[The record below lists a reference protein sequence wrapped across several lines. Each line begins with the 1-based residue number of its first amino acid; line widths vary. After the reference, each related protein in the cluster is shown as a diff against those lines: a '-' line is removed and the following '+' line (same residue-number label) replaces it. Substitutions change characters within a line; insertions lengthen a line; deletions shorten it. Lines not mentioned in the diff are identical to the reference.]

1 MSGKVRDEY
10 LRTSIIVNSGNHHRG
25 PTGDE
30 PSLAS
35 QPRSITANR
44 TKLSARRWMYKAV
57 AGGRRTCL
65 PVLLLMLAS
74 CSGNTHLTF
83 LNPQGPVA
91 NAQRWHF
98 YEVLGI
104 MTVLVAGPIFLLL
117 PFIAWRYR
125 YGSTASRYTPKW
137 EFSWLW
143 EITAWGGPVV
153 IVMLLATLV
162 WRDTHA
168 LDPYRRLTSNQPPL
182 RVQVIGYDWKWLFI
196 YPDQGVASIGVLAMP
211 AGRPVAME
219 ITSATVMQSLFIPAL
234 GSQIYAMGGM
244 VTQLNLE
251 AAKPGRFMGENTMYN
266 GDGFHQQK
274 FTAVGMSEADFTAW
288 VQKLRNTGIKL
299 DARTLQIISQ
309 RTTRSAL
316 IDALPGTGVRDGNLY
331 VTGATSALFPAV
343 VMATMDGTALPAQ
356 AFGQATA
363 ALRAAANAP
372 ATMTKQTP

>member
-1 MSGKVRDEY
+1 MAYG
-10 LRTSIIVNSGNHHRG
+10 RG
-25 PTGDE
+25 ATLC
-30 PSLAS
+30 SL
-35 QPRSITANR
+35 
-44 TKLSARRWMYKAV
+44 V
-57 AGGRRTCL
+57 
-65 PVLLLMLAS
+65 LMLAA

-91 NAQRWHF
+91 DAQRWHF

-104 MTVLVAGPIFLLL
+104 MTVLVAGPIFLLM
-117 PFIAWRYR
+117 PFILWRYR
-125 YGSTASRYTPKW
+125 YGNTASRYTPKW
-137 EFSWLW
+137 EFSRLW

-168 LDPYRRLTSNQPPL
+168 LDPYRKLTSNQPPL

-211 AGRPVAME
+211 AGRPVAMQ

-244 VTQLNLE
+244 VTRLNLE

-274 FTAVGMSEADFTAW
+274 FIAVGMTQADFVAW
-288 VQKLRNTGIKL
+288 VQKVRKTGVKL
-299 DARTLQIISQ
+299 DARTLQVISQ

-316 IDALPGTGVRDGNLY
+316 IDALPGTGLRDGNLY
-331 VTGATSALFPAV
+331 FTGATSALFPAV
-343 VMATMDGTALPAQ
+343 VIATMDGTALPAQ
-356 AFGQATA
+356 AFGEATA
-363 ALRAAANAP
+363 APNADANAT
-372 ATMTKQTP
+372 ATMIKPTQ